1 MQVQEIMTHEVSCA
15 QPETNAAAAAELMW
29 TNDCGSLPVVEDGR
43 RVIGMVTDRDLFI
56 ALGTQNKRASDLTVG
71 EIMRANPSV
80 CSPEDDLTK
89 ALITMAEG
97 RMHRLPV
104 VDETGTLRG
113 ILSIDDVIA
122 RTESTLKDQVLRT
135 LKAVCSRPSHE
146 ARAAAQ

>member
-71 EIMRANPSV
+71 EIMRVNPSV
-80 CSPEDDLTK
+80 CSPRDDLRN
-89 ALITMAEG
+89 ALMTMAED
-97 RMHRLPV
+97 RVHRLPV
-104 VDETGTLRG
+104 VDETGALRG

-122 RTESTLKDQVLRT
+122 RSDSTLKDQVLRT
-135 LKAVCSRPSHE
+135 LEAVCSRPSPE
-146 ARAAAQ
+146 GRAAAQ